1 MSQSK
6 IVGAVEIGTTHVV
19 ALIGEIVNGRSLN
32 LIGMAESSSSGVK
45 KGEITDFRAASNCVH
60 AAIMGAEKSAGVQVE
75 AVYLS
80 QTGGHLQGFHH
91 VGSVNVSSSEN
102 RVSADDIQRVIDDAK
117 GKELS
122 AERVYIHHIKHG
134 FRLDGEAVDK
144 PLNQPGNKLEVSYWS
159 VHGDEARVRDHIHII
174 NGFGLPVED
183 MILSSI
189 ATASMVATAEEKRR
203 GSLVLDMGGGTTD
216 WAVYRDGVIMRTGVV
231 PVGGDHLTNDL
242 ALGLRVNRK
251 YAEKLKKQFGKAF
264 VEKDDKG
271 EKVWM
276 VGDQMIGDRYL
287 SRQSLVQIIELRLDE
302 LFQILKKQLGE
313 FADEEVLP
321 CGVVLSGGASVLPG
335 IPELAGKIL
344 GLPVRVGSNPDWVRE
359 DLRGPGYSTALG
371 LMHYALTGQHQ
382 EEFTAP
388 PAPKGLMKKVSKLFS
403 I

>member
-45 KGEITDFRAASNCVH
+45 KGEIVDFRAASNSVH

-80 QTGGHLQGFHH
+80 QTGQHLEGFHH
-91 VGSVNVSSSEN
+91 VGSVNVSSSDN
-102 RVSADDIQRVIDDAK
+102 CVSRADIQRVIDDAK
-117 GKELS
+117 GKELG

-134 FRLDGEAVDK
+134 FRLDGK
-144 PLNQPGNKLEVSYWS
+144 PVEQPLGEEGSKLEVSYWS
-159 VHGDEARVRDHIHII
+159 VHGSEDRVRDHIHII

-189 ATASMVATAEEKRR
+189 ATASMVATAEDKRR
-203 GSLVLDMGGGTTD
+203 GALVLDMGGGTTD
-216 WAVYRDGVIMRTGVV
+216 WAIYRDGVIQRTGVV
-231 PVGGDHLTNDL
+231 PIGGDHLTNDL
-242 ALGLRVNRK
+242 TLGLRVNRK

-264 VEKDDKG
+264 VEKQDKG
-271 EKVWM
+271 ENVWM
-276 VGDQMIGDRYL
+276 VGDQMIGDRCL
-287 SRQSLVQIIELRLDE
+287 SRGSLVQIMQLRLEE
-302 LFQILKKQLGE
+302 LFTILKKQLGE
-313 FADEEVLP
+313 FCSEEALP

-335 IPELAGKIL
+335 LPELAGKIL
-344 GLPVRVGSNPDWVRE
+344 GLPVRIGSNPEWVRE

-388 PAPKGLMKKVSKLFS
+388 PPEKGLMKKVSKLFS
-403 I
+403 L